1 MLGNAQATGWPI
13 VYCSDGFC
21 ELTGYARAQVM
32 AKGCA
37 CKFLYGEETSE
48 AETKTI
54 DDALESKKE
63 HKTELV
69 LYKKNGE
76 CYASPEDWPRER
88 VELAYLLLWGNDS
101 CLSWDTMYDAR
112 KNMKE
117 KTMGVAFY
125 KNNVTLFPAL
135 SCDWIISS

>member
-1 MLGNAQATGWPI
+1 MWVSDSNFVLGNAQATGWPI

-37 CKFLYGEETSE
+37 CKFLYGEETSDT
-48 AETKTI
+48 ETKTI
-54 DDALESKKE
+54 DEALESKKE

-76 CYASPEDWPRER
+76 YRCTINLFQKIGQGA
-88 VELAYLLLWGNDS
+88 
-101 CLSWDTMYDAR
+101 T
-112 KNMKE
+112 
-117 KTMGVAFY
+117 GVGGF
-125 KNNVTLFPAL
+125 VILGH
-135 SCDWIISS
+135 

>member
-37 CKFLYGEETSE
+37 CKFLYGEETSDT
-48 AETKTI
+48 ETKTI
-54 DDALESKKE
+54 DEALESKKE

-76 CYASPEDWPRER
+76 YRCTIIPLTFSRKLGRER
-88 VELAYLLLWGNDS
+88 LELVDLL
-101 CLSWDTMYDAR
+101 
-112 KNMKE
+112 
-117 KTMGVAFY
+117 F
-125 KNNVTLFPAL
+125 
-135 SCDWIISS
+135 